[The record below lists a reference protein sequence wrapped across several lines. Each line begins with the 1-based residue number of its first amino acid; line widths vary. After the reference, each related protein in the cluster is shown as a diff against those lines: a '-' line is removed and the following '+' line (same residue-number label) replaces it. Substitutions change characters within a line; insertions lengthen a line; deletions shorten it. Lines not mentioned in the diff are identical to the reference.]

1 MKRLIS
7 LILMM
12 TALAV
17 PAAAQMNYEL
27 PSAHITYTHLGESA
41 MPALIDVLGDGTV
54 QQAEEPQADTWPK
67 TFTVTVA
74 GDTTLGST
82 DDLRKRDDCFE
93 AVYAAQ
99 GAGWFFSGLTELFAS
114 DDLTLINFE
123 GTLTEATQKKEKL
136 YNFKGPA
143 EYTDILTLG
152 SVEAVNLA
160 NNHIV
165 DYGDQGKADTVANL

>member
-41 MPALIDVLGDGTV
+41 MPALIDVLGDGTA

-74 GDTTLGST
+74 GDTRFDRVVQVAEDSRPRARAGS
-82 DDLRKRDDCFE
+82 
-93 AVYAAQ
+93 
-99 GAGWFFSGLTELFAS
+99 SPAS
-114 DDLTLINFE
+114 RSCSP
-123 GTLTEATQKKEKL
+123 AT
-136 YNFKGPA
+136 
-143 EYTDILTLG
+143 T
-152 SVEAVNLA
+152 
-160 NNHIV
+160 
-165 DYGDQGKADTVANL
+165 